1 MNGRIKKERNYDE
14 HVIFK
19 GRVIATAVI
28 LPHAIRRK
36 VLCIS
41 YLFRSHMTVVQRPRW
56 LK

>member
-1 MNGRIKKERNYDE
+1 MNGRKKKERNYDE

-36 VLCIS
+36 VFFHFLFIS
-41 YLFRSHMTVVQRPRW
+41 QSHDSCPAPS
-56 LK
+56 LA